1 MNNLN
6 EKHTHTKTMLFELMI
21 LLYRDKNM
29 IRSKYSKKKKEIRK
43 KGGKTKLIEQTKNHK
58 QTKRNK

>member
-1 MNNLN
+1 
-6 EKHTHTKTMLFELMI
+6 MLFELMI

-29 IRSKYSKKKKEIRK
+29 IRSKYSKKEKEIRK